1 VMTARKI
8 WICCLLC
15 GSGLLFPV
23 SQISAKSN
31 ANGSAKTRESSTF
44 KAQQEKPNAATPAA
58 QAAGTEHDGRRDFD
72 FEAGTWNI
80 HLKRLAHPLTGSNTW
95 VEFDGQ
101 SVTRKI
107 WDGAEIEQFE
117 TNSPAAGHI
126 EGLTLRLYNPESH
139 QWRLYWANSKTGIL
153 DPPNVGEFRN
163 GRGEFLCQDT
173 FNGKTILVRMVW
185 SDITPTSAH
194 SEQSFSTD
202 GGKTWE
208 VNWITDQTRVSD
220 EANELPAQ
228 QNLEAVKTSA
238 PPNSPKRD
246 GQHDFEPLLG
256 DWKYHLKR
264 RMNPLTGSNTW
275 IDLYGTGVC
284 YPLWNRRAALDTI
297 EVDGPTGHIEGL
309 TLRIYNPESHEW
321 RLYWANSRIGVMDP
335 PQVGKFT
342 DGRGEFY
349 AQDTVNGKTI
359 LIRFVWTDTTTD
371 TPHFEQSFS
380 DDGGKTWEVNWIT
393 DQTHVKDESGKS
405 N

>member
-1 VMTARKI
+1 MTARKI

-31 ANGSAKTRESSTF
+31 AKGSAKTRESSTF
-44 KAQQEKPNAATPAA
+44 KAQQEKPNPATPTA
-58 QAAGTEHDGRRDFD
+58 TEHDGRRDFD

-80 HLKRLAHPLTGSNTW
+80 HLKRLVYPLTDSNTW
-95 VEFDGQ
+95 VEFDGK

-139 QWRLYWANSKTGIL
+139 QWRLYWASSKTGIL

-173 FNGKTILVRMVW
+173 FNGKTLLVRMVW

-202 GGKTWE
+202 GGKTWQ

-220 EANELPAQ
+220 EA
-228 QNLEAVKTSA
+228 
-238 PPNSPKRD
+238 
-246 GQHDFEPLLG
+246 
-256 DWKYHLKR
+256 
-264 RMNPLTGSNTW
+264 
-275 IDLYGTGVC
+275 
-284 YPLWNRRAALDTI
+284 
-297 EVDGPTGHIEGL
+297 
-309 TLRIYNPESHEW
+309 
-321 RLYWANSRIGVMDP
+321 
-335 PQVGKFT
+335 
-342 DGRGEFY
+342 
-349 AQDTVNGKTI
+349 
-359 LIRFVWTDTTTD
+359 
-371 TPHFEQSFS
+371 
-380 DDGGKTWEVNWIT
+380 
-393 DQTHVKDESGKS
+393 
-405 N
+405 